1 MVAENIGQRIKNM
14 RELAGLTQE
23 ELAKKMNYKSK
34 STINKIESGIN
45 DVTQSKIVAFA
56 AALNTTPAHLM
67 GWDEAGSV
75 PKLKNLD
82 RAHTKKVPLLGEVA
96 CGIPKYAYE
105 DETVFVSASDEITAD
120 FCLKCVGDSMI
131 NAGIH
136 DNDIVFIRKQETV
149 NNGEIAVVII
159 DDSATL
165 KRFFYNSEKDL
176 IILKA
181 ENSQF
186 DDFIYTRDQF
196 DEIKIIGKAVAL
208 QRRLR

>member
-1 MVAENIGQRIKNM
+1 
-14 RELAGLTQE
+14 
-23 ELAKKMNYKSK
+23 
-34 STINKIESGIN
+34 
-45 DVTQSKIVAFA
+45 
-56 AALNTTPAHLM
+56 
-67 GWDEAGSV
+67 
-75 PKLKNLD
+75 
-82 RAHTKKVPLLGEVA
+82 
-96 CGIPKYAYE
+96 
-105 DETVFVSASDEITAD
+105 
-120 FCLKCVGDSMI
+120 MI